1 MINVSHRS
9 KLFIKPLPEINMNS
23 SKSLSYFLKGI
34 RHRDTDSSKY
44 SNRCLTWLLILIT
57 GSLAC
62 SCAHSP
68 VDNDP
73 NRGAMKISAGEE
85 HFGDNY
91 NNFFPNKDS
100 KENWQGWEPE
110 DSMWY
115 YTTTQGSN
123 LLPYDFFMVL
133 EQANSTNLFR
143 SAKNIDKYR
152 YIPLEAT
159 ASNPDGLPLGMVK
172 DTYKG
177 KEYMGFTCAA
187 CHTNQINYKGTA
199 IRVDGAPT
207 LADMETFIEDL
218 TKALENTQKN
228 KEKKKRF
235 VAAVM
240 QRNPW
245 SKMFR
250 CGGREYSSEEAIEK
264 DLEKFTLQLESY
276 VTINKSVFHKN
287 RKQHDLKYGYGR
299 LDAFGRI
306 FNRTLQNVLNKRTV
320 EAALKEVPNLGKS
333 QLAKL
338 EKLLHSLDDGKN
350 DGNTIITGSQ
360 YDYILTEIRK
370 KKLLTDT
377 QLLELKDDLFNSP
390 NAPVS
395 YPFLWDTPQ
404 ADYVQW
410 NGIGANAGLGALG
423 RNVGEVIGVFGTLD
437 WEEQEGFNLISW
449 LLGQK
454 KKQIKYASSVDK
466 HNLRGLEKRLKK
478 LQSPQWA
485 AVDVLP
491 AIDHDSAMRGKKLF
505 EKNCASCH
513 SDIQRDDPERKVIAN
528 FTRMNKNIF
537 GKGVETDFKMGTN
550 AVKYSGYSG
559 ITAGQYLERDVG
571 NVFIQEQAP
580 VVAILSIAAKN
591 TLATP
596 DTDRSFFY
604 RWTLLFKQLFE
615 NYWDNDIEPSVKVGD
630 YDPDTTAK
638 PFNSLLSYKARP
650 LNGIWATAP
659 YLHNGSVPTLYDLL
673 LPKDER
679 PATFYIGS
687 REFDPQK
694 VGFISDPN
702 RGWKFDTSLPGNENN
717 GHYSY
722 GEKTFTKQ
730 QRLDLVEYMKSL

>member
-1 MINVSHRS
+1 MDY
-9 KLFIKPLPEINMNS
+9 FKPLAYFSKGIWGWDNDRPKPL
-23 SKSLSYFLKGI
+23 SKSLI
-34 RHRDTDSSKY
+34 
-44 SNRCLTWLLILIT
+44 WLLILTT
-57 GSLAC
+57 GSLIC

-68 VDNDP
+68 VDNNP
-73 NRGAMKISAGEE
+73 NRGATNIPAGQER
-85 HFGDNY
+85 FGDNY
-91 NNFFPNKDS
+91 TKFFPDKNS
-100 KENWQGWEPE
+100 NENWQGWEPK
-110 DSMWY
+110 DSMWF

-133 EQANSTNLFR
+133 EQTNSTNLFR
-143 SAKNIDKYR
+143 SAKNIDYYR
-152 YIPLEAT
+152 YIPLKIT
-159 ASNPDGLPLGMVK
+159 DSNPDGLPLGMVK

-218 TKALENTQKN
+218 TKALKITRDNE
-228 KEKKKRF
+228 EKKKRF

-240 QRNPW
+240 QRN
-245 SKMFR
+245 SCNKLFYKD
-250 CGGREYSSEEAIEK
+250 EYCSEEVIEN
-264 DLEKFTLQLESY
+264 DLKKFTLQLESY
-276 VTINKSVFHKN
+276 VTINKSVYHQSKSDQKPP
-287 RKQHDLKYGYGR
+287 RLKYGYGR

-306 FNRTLQNVLNKRTV
+306 YNRTLQNVLNEKAV
-320 EAALKEVPNLGKS
+320 EAALKEVIGWWDGDNS
-333 QLAKL
+333 QLTKKQKELKKL
-338 EKLLHSLDDGKN
+338 VKKN
-350 DGNTIITGSQ
+350 KGLIITNSQ
-360 YDYILTEIRK
+360 FDYILTEIIE
-370 KKLLTDT
+370 KKLLPERQIDK
-377 QLLELKDDLFNSP
+377 LREILFNSP

-466 HNLRGLEKRLKK
+466 HNLEELEKRIKK

-491 AIDHDSAMRGKKLF
+491 AINHDRAKRGKKLF
-505 EKNCASCH
+505 KENCASCH
-513 SDIQRDDPERKVIAN
+513 NDIKRDAPERKVIAN
-528 FTRMNKNIF
+528 FTRINKDIF
-537 GKGVETDFKMGTN
+537 GKGVETDPAMGTN
-550 AVKYSGYSG
+550 AVTYSGYSG
-559 ITAGQYLERDVG
+559 ITSGQYLDRDVG
-571 NVFIQEQAP
+571 NIFIQKQAP
-580 VVAILSIAAKN
+580 VAAILTIAAKN
-591 TLATP
+591 TVATP
-596 DTDRSFFY
+596 DTDRPFFY
-604 RWTLLFKQLFE
+604 RWALLFEQLIKD
-615 NYWDNDIEPSVKVGD
+615 YWDNEIEPSIKMGD
-630 YDPDTTAK
+630 YNPDTTAK

-673 LPKDER
+673 LPKEER
-679 PATFYIGS
+679 PVTFYIGS
-687 REFDPQK
+687 REFDAQK

-702 RGWKFDTSLPGNENN
+702 RGWKFDTRLPGNGNS
-717 GHYSY
+717 GHDSY
-722 GEKTFTKQ
+722 GEKKFTKQ